1 MLGDADVEQMT
12 NVGRTSFNVWYWSF
26 IWLVNFILLNMLL
39 AIIMDVHTDVKG
51 SIGPNAET
59 LLSQAVRVYYRKKGI
74 YQGTRI
80 GLPRILEELLT
91 LEATKA
97 EDVGHGKSCPSV
109 P

>member
-1 MLGDADVEQMT
+1 MT
-12 NVGRTSFNVWYWSF
+12 NVGRFSFNLWFWAF

-59 LLSQAVRVYYRKKGI
+59 LVTQAVRVYQRKKGI

-80 GLPRILEELLT
+80 GLPQILEKL
-91 LEATKA
+91 LEATRTDGA
-97 EDVGHGKSCPSV
+97 MPNMCTVADLQRIV
-109 P
+109 PGLQEG